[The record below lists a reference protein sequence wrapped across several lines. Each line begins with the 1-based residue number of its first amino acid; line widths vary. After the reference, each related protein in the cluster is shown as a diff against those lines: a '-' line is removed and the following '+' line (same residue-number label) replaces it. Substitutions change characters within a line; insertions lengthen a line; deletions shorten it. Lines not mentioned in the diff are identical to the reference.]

1 MQIPKQI
8 YFKQTTPKGGKL
20 TATIDGDDLPNV
32 IQVKGT
38 NDINPVK
45 RRREHEKPDRFD
57 RFDRNDDIDDDD
69 EYDRDEHGCHRQTV
83 GVWES
88 KNKYTTLKQTL
99 LFIKKRHCKRVVQE
113 ASYDEQGKLIEVTP
127 TSVIKDG
134 AIALVDKTVEI
145 KWTADKEILVKEY
158 NAESKLAGT
167 STWKKFDIDVAMG
180 AGTSYTSSETPTVTG
195 SYDYRLVAVFT
206 DDTTKELLTS
216 PAINVVVPTGGSVTI
231 RDFTAQYNVDA
242 MTIDVNWNSVTEES
256 LVTYSVQLK
265 GTEPDAQFFEAA
277 SADAIGAGQI
287 YAANIFEDTG
297 DYTLRLVGIFADGT
311 SKEIENTVVPIGVP
325 VM

>member
-8 YFKQTTPKGGKL
+8 YYKQTTPKGGKL
-20 TATIDGDDLPNV
+20 TATIEGDDLPNV

-45 RRREHEKPDRFD
+45 RRREHEKPDRSD

-69 EYDRDEHGCHRQTV
+69 EYDRDENGCHRQTV

-113 ASYDEQGKLIEVTP
+113 ASYDEQGKLISVTP
-127 TSVIKDG
+127 TSEIKDG
-134 AIALVDKTVEI
+134 TISLVDKTVEI
-145 KWTADKEILVKEY
+145 KWTANKEILVKEY
-158 NAESKLAGT
+158 NAESKLSSAT
-167 STWKKFDIDVAMG
+167 TWKKFDTDVAMG
-180 AGTSYTSSETPTVTG
+180 AGTAYTSSETPTATG

-206 DDTTKELLTS
+206 DDSTKELLTQS
-216 PAINVVVPTGGSVTI
+216 SLRVEIPTGGDVTI
-231 RDFTAQYNVDA
+231 SGFTAQYNPDA
-242 MTIDVNWNSVTEES
+242 MTIDVAWTSVTEVS
-256 LVTYSVQLK
+256 LLTYSVQLK
-265 GTEPDAQFFEAA
+265 GLEDPDFFEAA
-277 SADAIGAGQI
+277 TADAIGAGQL
-287 YAANIFEDTG
+287 YGANIFEDSG
-297 DYTLRLVGIFADGT
+297 DYALKLVGIFADGT
-311 SKEIENTVVPIGVP
+311 TRVIQGSEVQIGIP